1 MSVKQ
6 TTIFK
11 SLSRR
16 ETNATKIK
24 KTIIKKFNVT
34 IEDNQLKFIKLINS
48 DGEYLMKDKT
58 DEYEFDFIGN
68 NLKDIQLV
76 VFDVIKNKFNYKIY
90 KNLNVENFDAQET
103 GFITINNVDIEEAID
118 SELTA
123 TNIFDNKDI
132 FKINSI
138 NYRFLFTNKKRDTL
152 YYFNNYDQILAKH
165 LKDFFNVGSIDFEEK
180 FLQTSSKS
188 KSGGK
193 RILKKY

>member
-11 SLSRR
+11 SLSCR

-103 GFITINNVDIEEAID
+103 GFININGQEIEEAID
-118 SELTA
+118 SELKA
-123 TNIFDNKDI
+123 VNILDVEEFVNLK
-132 FKINSI
+132 SI
-138 NYRFLFTNKKRDTL
+138 NYRYLFTNKKRDTL
-152 YYFNNYDQILAKH
+152 YYFNYYDQILANH
-165 LKDFFNVGSIDFEEK
+165 LKKFFNVKSIDFEEK